1 MTEISWEPAGGSA
14 GSVEMTP
21 SSGPGPLEQLVKEL
35 LDLGPE
41 PEPEAEI

>member
-35 LDLGPE
+35 LNLE

>member
-21 SSGPGPLEQLVKEL
+21 SSGPGPLEQLIKEL
-35 LDLGPE
+35 LDPE
-41 PEPEAEI
+41 PELEI